1 MKTRVPLFAGA
12 VLWLGCTAAAAA
24 QQAGSA
30 PPDHLVVNINAQQT
44 MDPVSKDEFGMFIEH
59 IGPVIYRSL
68 WSEMLDDRKFYFP
81 ISSNAPE
88 SESQTPGGPS
98 RGRQLRH
105 WRPVGPDGAIVMQR
119 DQAFVGEQ
127 SPRIQMDGSS
137 PHGVRQ
143 SGLGLVKGKNYN
155 GRIYLRGTPG
165 SKVTSASFGDRTRVI
180 VRPFQLR
187 T

>member
-1 MKTRVPLFAGA
+1 MQSRTNIG
-12 VLWLGCTAAAAA
+12 AAAALLLSGAFATGVA
-24 QQAGSA
+24 QQSTPSA
-30 PPDHLVVNINAQQT
+30 PQQLK
-44 MDPVSKDEFGMFIEH
+44 VSIDTQQIARPISPYEYGMFIEH

-143 SGLGLVKGKNYN
+143 
-155 GRIYLRGTPG
+155 
-165 SKVTSASFGDRTRVI
+165 
-180 VRPFQLR
+180 
-187 T
+187 